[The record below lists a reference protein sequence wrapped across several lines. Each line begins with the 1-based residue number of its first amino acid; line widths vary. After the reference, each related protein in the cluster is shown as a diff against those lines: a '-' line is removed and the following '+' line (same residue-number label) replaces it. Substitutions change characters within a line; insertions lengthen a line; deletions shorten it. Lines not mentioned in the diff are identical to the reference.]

1 MQAGITGLH
10 HVTATVD
17 GAQEDLD
24 FVTGLLGLRLVK
36 QTVNFDNHDV
46 FHFYYGDE
54 SGSPGTL
61 WTTFPYRGWRIRQ
74 GVIGAG
80 QVTTT
85 AFSVPT
91 DSLRYWRERLADTG
105 VQVRDSTTR
114 RGEARIVF
122 RDPSGLELSLVGT
135 TDDPRT
141 PWTGG
146 DIDASRA
153 VRGLH
158 SVTLSVRSAAP
169 TVTFFQ
175 ELLGFELVDY
185 TERVTTLAVN
195 GDVPGHYIKV
205 GERPEAAPA
214 VNGIGTVHH
223 VALCAAD
230 ADAQL
235 RLRSQ
240 LVARG
245 FTPTEVRDRQYF
257 QSIYFR
263 EPGGVLIEVATPE
276 PGFTVDEPLASLG
289 SSLRLPTWEEQHRP
303 EIERNLPA
311 VSLAGSQIP
320 RNGTI
325 AGP

>member
-36 QTVNFDNHDV
+36 QTVNFDDHDV

-54 SGSPGTL
+54 SGAPGTL
-61 WTTFPYRGWRIRQ
+61 WTTFPYRGSRVPL

-114 RGEARIVF
+114 RGESRIVF

-135 TDDPRT
+135 TDDSRA

-146 DIDASRA
+146 EIDAARA

-158 SVTLSVRSAAP
+158 SVTLSVRSATP

-223 VALCAAD
+223 VALCATD
-230 ADAQL
+230 AEAQL

-289 SSLRLPTWEEQHRP
+289 SSLRLPPWEEQHRP
-303 EIERNLPA
+303 EIERSLPA
-311 VSLAGSQIP
+311 VSLAGQQVP
-320 RNGTI
+320 RNGTV